1 MHEFSISSEI
11 VRTVL
16 ETAEKNDGRKV
27 LFIQLEVGELMLL
40 NVEQITFWIHELFKG
55 SPAEEAEVKVR
66 MIQARIACKT
76 CGYRGK
82 ADSER
87 VDVLQHFVSLYCPKC
102 RSLQVKVEKGRECL
116 LKKIQVLK

>member
-102 RSLQVKVEKGRECL
+102 RSLQVKVEREGSAYL
-116 LKKIQVLK
+116 RKSKF